1 MAKKLLQIN
10 NIIPLTAPFTIGAP
24 RPHEQDLPITERFI
38 KKLQPHKYKG
48 GRSFYKLM
56 LCTVPRALS

>member
-1 MAKKLLQIN
+1 M
-10 NIIPLTAPFTIGAP
+10 APFTIGAP